1 MKMSVLKIYFL
12 HLILPNAVKIPFIV
26 NLKLYR
32 SDCYQLLL
40 KISTPDCYQ
49 FLKLYP
55 TKNIELSN

>member
-1 MKMSVLKIYFL
+1 MSVLKIYFL
-12 HLILPNAVKIPFIV
+12 HLILPNAVKIHFIV
-26 NLKLYR
+26 NFKLYQ

-55 TKNIELSN
+55 IKNIELSN